1 MKLYSK
7 GDNFKLY
14 EGNMLEMLDAIAPA
28 SVDAVVT
35 DPPYELN
42 FMNKGWDNSGIAFN
56 PDTWRKCYAVLKSG
70 GYLLAFGGSRTYHR
84 IACAIEDAGFEVRD
98 CIIWLYGSGF
108 PKSMN
113 ISKGIEARET
123 YGKAGTTY
131 KREIEQAGDGVP
143 YSVRQT
149 NNGAMGEI
157 YEATRKTY
165 APSSE
170 LAKRW
175 QGWGTA
181 LKPAYEP
188 VILARKPC
196 EGSCIANVI
205 KYGTGGINLDAC
217 RVGEGT
223 GELKEVSYPDIRG
236 DNYNR
241 GEHDRMTLPA
251 EDRGRH
257 PSNVIL
263 TYGADDYEEV
273 CGGMP
278 DTKGGN
284 GMRND
289 EKTNSNM
296 RVPFA
301 DHKSGDHYGDEGNAS
316 RYFYTAKASRRDRDE
331 GLGAAELQAGG
342 TCKFRTD
349 GSLDGKI
356 PTRKNTHPTVKP
368 VDLMQYLVRLVTPEG
383 GVILDPFNGSGSTG
397 KAVMYENNDRGA
409 NYQYIGI
416 ELTPEYLPIADAR
429 IRYAAADHDPNE
441 FYGYEPVNGQ
451 LSIFDIMEGG
461 NE

>member
-84 IACAIEDAGFEVRD
+84 IACAIEDAGFEIRD

-113 ISKGIEARET
+113 IGLAIDKLNGVDNRTGNICGGGVGSDAET
-123 YGKAGTTY
+123 NIYNL
-131 KREIEQAGDGVP
+131 
-143 YSVRQT
+143 
-149 NNGAMGEI
+149 NNGKSKLTTNYAERR
-157 YEATRKTY
+157 ATNKW
-165 APSSE
+165 A
-170 LAKRW
+170 
-175 QGWGTA
+175 GWGTA

-188 VILARKPC
+188 VIMARKPC

-301 DHKSGDHYGDEGNAS
+301 DHKSGDHYGDEGNAA

-342 TCKFRTD
+342 TYKFRTD

-451 LSIFDIMEGG
+451 MSIFDIIEGG

>member
-113 ISKGIEARET
+113 IGLAIDKLNGIDNRTGNICGGGVGSDAET
-123 YGKAGTTY
+123 NIYNL
-131 KREIEQAGDGVP
+131 
-143 YSVRQT
+143 
-149 NNGAMGEI
+149 NNGKSKLTTNYAERR
-157 YEATRKTY
+157 ATNKW
-165 APSSE
+165 A
-170 LAKRW
+170 
-175 QGWGTA
+175 GWGTA

-188 VILARKPC
+188 VIMARKPC

-278 DTKGGN
+278 DTKGAG

-342 TCKFRTD
+342 TYKFRTD
-349 GSLDGKI
+349 GSLDGKV

-451 LSIFDIMEGG
+451 MSIFDIIEGG
-461 NE
+461 TSEN

>member
-42 FMNKGWDNSGIAFN
+42 FMNKGWDNSGIAFS

-84 IACAIEDAGFEVRD
+84 IACAIEDAGFEIRD

-113 ISKGIEARET
+113 IGLAIDKLNGVDNRTGNICGGGVGSDAET
-123 YGKAGTTY
+123 NIYNL
-131 KREIEQAGDGVP
+131 
-143 YSVRQT
+143 
-149 NNGAMGEI
+149 NNGKSKLTTNYAERR
-157 YEATRKTY
+157 ATNKW
-165 APSSE
+165 A
-170 LAKRW
+170 
-175 QGWGTA
+175 GWGTA

-188 VILARKPC
+188 VIMARKPC

-223 GELKEVSYPDIRG
+223 GELKEVSYLDIRG
-236 DNYNR
+236 DNYSQ
-241 GEHDRMTLPA
+241 GKHDYNATVNYVV
-251 EDRGRH
+251 EDKGRH

-342 TCKFRTD
+342 TYKFRTD

-356 PTRKNTHPTVKP
+356 PMRKNTHPTVKP

-429 IRYAAADHDPNE
+429 IKYAAADHDPNE

-451 LSIFDIMEGG
+451 MSIFDIIEGG

>member
-42 FMNKGWDNSGIAFN
+42 FMNKGWDNSRIAFN

-113 ISKGIEARET
+113 ISKGIEAREQ

-149 NNGAMGEI
+149 NNGAMGEV
-157 YEATRKTY
+157 YETTRKTY
-165 APSSE
+165 APTSE

-236 DNYNR
+236 DNYSQ
-241 GEHDRMTLPA
+241 GKHDYNATVNYVV
-251 EDRGRH
+251 EDKGRH

-289 EKTNSNM
+289 EKKTVICACRLLTIKAATITATKGTRQGTFTPRRHPAAIATKDWARLNFRRAERTNS
-296 RVPFA
+296 
-301 DHKSGDHYGDEGNAS
+301 GL
-316 RYFYTAKASRRDRDE
+316 TAHS
-331 GLGAAELQAGG
+331 
-342 TCKFRTD
+342 
-349 GSLDGKI
+349 
-356 PTRKNTHPTVKP
+356 
-368 VDLMQYLVRLVTPEG
+368 LVTPEG

-451 LSIFDIMEGG
+451 MSIFDIIEGG

>member
-113 ISKGIEARET
+113 ISKGID
-123 YGKAGTTY
+123 K
-131 KREIEQAGDGVP
+131 
-143 YSVRQT
+143 T
-149 NNGAMGEI
+149 N
-157 YEATRKTY
+157 
-165 APSSE
+165 APTSE

-188 VILARKPC
+188 VIMARKPC

-236 DNYNR
+236 DNYSQ
-241 GEHDRMTLPA
+241 GKHDYNATVNYVV
-251 EDRGRH
+251 EDKGRH

-284 GMRND
+284 GMR
-289 EKTNSNM
+289 
-296 RVPFA
+296 VPFA
-301 DHKSGDHYGDEGNAS
+301 DHKSGDHYGDEGNAA

-342 TCKFRTD
+342 TYKFRTD

-451 LSIFDIMEGG
+451 MSIFDIIEGG

>member
-28 SVDAVVT
+28 SIDAVVT

-70 GYLLAFGGSRTYHR
+70 GYLLAFGGTRTYHR

-113 ISKGIEARET
+113 IGLAIDKLNGVDNRTGKICGGVVGSDAET
-123 YGKAGTTY
+123 NIYNL
-131 KREIEQAGDGVP
+131 
-143 YSVRQT
+143 
-149 NNGAMGEI
+149 NNGKSKLTTNYAERR
-157 YEATRKTY
+157 ATNKW
-165 APSSE
+165 A
-170 LAKRW
+170 
-175 QGWGTA
+175 GWGTA

-188 VILARKPC
+188 VIMARKPC

-236 DNYNR
+236 NSYNR

-301 DHKSGDHYGDEGNAS
+301 DHKSGDHYGDEGSAA

-342 TCKFRTD
+342 TYKFRTD

-409 NYQYIGI
+409 NYKYIGI

-441 FYGYEPVNGQ
+441 FYGYEPVDGQ
-451 LSIFDIMEGG
+451 MSIFDIMEGG

>member
-42 FMNKGWDNSGIAFN
+42 FMNKGWDNSGIAFK
-56 PDTWRKCYAVLKSG
+56 PETWRKCYAVLKSG

-113 ISKGIEARET
+113 ISKGI
-123 YGKAGTTY
+123 
-131 KREIEQAGDGVP
+131 
-143 YSVRQT
+143 
-149 NNGAMGEI
+149 
-157 YEATRKTY
+157 KTY
-165 APSSE
+165 APTSE

-188 VILARKPC
+188 VIMARKPC

-223 GELKEVSYPDIRG
+223 GELKEVSCPDIRG
-236 DNYNR
+236 NSYNR
-241 GEHDRMTLPA
+241 GEHDRMTLLA

-301 DHKSGDHYGDEGNAS
+301 DHKSGDHYGDEGNAA

-342 TCKFRTD
+342 TYKFRTD

-356 PTRKNTHPTVKP
+356 PARKNTHPTVKP

-451 LSIFDIMEGG
+451 LSIFDIIEGG

>member
-113 ISKGIEARET
+113 IGLAIDKLNGVDNRTGNICGGGVGSDAET
-123 YGKAGTTY
+123 NIYNL
-131 KREIEQAGDGVP
+131 
-143 YSVRQT
+143 
-149 NNGAMGEI
+149 NNGKSKLTTNYAERR
-157 YEATRKTY
+157 ATNKW
-165 APSSE
+165 A
-170 LAKRW
+170 
-175 QGWGTA
+175 GWGTA

-188 VILARKPC
+188 VIMARKPC

-301 DHKSGDHYGDEGNAS
+301 DHKSGDHYGDEGNAA

-342 TCKFRTD
+342 TYKFRTD

-356 PTRKNTHPTVKP
+356 PTVKP

-416 ELTPEYLPIADAR
+416 ELTPEYLPVADAR

-451 LSIFDIMEGG
+451 MSIFDIIEGG

>member
-113 ISKGIEARET
+113 ISKGID
-123 YGKAGTTY
+123 K
-131 KREIEQAGDGVP
+131 
-143 YSVRQT
+143 T
-149 NNGAMGEI
+149 N
-157 YEATRKTY
+157 
-165 APSSE
+165 APTSE

-188 VILARKPC
+188 VIMARKPC

-278 DTKGGN
+278 DTKGAG

-301 DHKSGDHYGDEGNAS
+301 DHKSGDHYGDDGNAS

-342 TCKFRTD
+342 TYKFRTD

-451 LSIFDIMEGG
+451 MSIFDIIEGG

>member
-113 ISKGIEARET
+113 IGLAIDKLNGIDNRTGNICGGGVGSDAET
-123 YGKAGTTY
+123 NIYNL
-131 KREIEQAGDGVP
+131 
-143 YSVRQT
+143 
-149 NNGAMGEI
+149 NNGKSKLTTNYAERR
-157 YEATRKTY
+157 ATNKW
-165 APSSE
+165 A
-170 LAKRW
+170 
-175 QGWGTA
+175 GWGTA

-188 VILARKPC
+188 VIMARKPC

-342 TCKFRTD
+342 TY
-349 GSLDGKI
+349 DGKI

-451 LSIFDIMEGG
+451 MSIFDIIEGG

>member
-84 IACAIEDAGFEVRD
+84 IACAIEDAGFEIRD

-113 ISKGIEARET
+113 IGLAIDKLNGVDNRTGNICGGGVGSDAET
-123 YGKAGTTY
+123 NIYNL
-131 KREIEQAGDGVP
+131 
-143 YSVRQT
+143 
-149 NNGAMGEI
+149 NNGKSKLTTNYAERR
-157 YEATRKTY
+157 ATNKW
-165 APSSE
+165 A
-170 LAKRW
+170 
-175 QGWGTA
+175 GWGTA

-188 VILARKPC
+188 VIMARKPC

-301 DHKSGDHYGDEGNAS
+301 DHKSGDHYGDEGNAA

-342 TCKFRTD
+342 TYKFRTD

-397 KAVMYENNDRGA
+397 KAVMYENNDREA

-451 LSIFDIMEGG
+451 MSIFDIIEGG